1 MSSNSGS
8 SMQLTPLR
16 SLNDFALESARF
28 QLPAFNDLEKWGNR
42 VTKNLLYYQTN
53 YFVLW
58 AVVFTLI
65 GLVHP
70 GKIIL
75 GIVIAFGALYGLQKF
90 CGAGAGDM
98 QQNKYV
104 VLGAIAFTSYII
116 LYMMDAVLIVGLAIF
131 LPISLTFIHA
141 SLRLRN
147 IQNKITNTLEVVGIK
162 HSPMGKFLEA
172 MGVMPDTF

>member
-1 MSSNSGS
+1 
-8 SMQLTPLR
+8 MQLTPLR

-28 QLPAFNDLEKWGNR
+28 QLPAFNDFEKWGNR
-42 VTKNLLYYQTN
+42 VVKNLLYYQTN

-75 GIVIAFGALYGLQKF
+75 GEVGRDLMKERMIFCCTGITLGFGALYGLQKF
-90 CGAGAGDM
+90 CGAGAGDL

-104 VLGAIAFTSYII
+104 VLGVIGGASYLI
-116 LYMMDAVLIVGLAIF
+116 LYMLDAVLIVAFALL
-131 LPISLTFIHA
+131 LPISRRLLR
-141 SLRLRN
+141 SL
-147 IQNKITNTLEVVGIK
+147 
-162 HSPMGKFLEA
+162 
-172 MGVMPDTF
+172 